1 MKNFISLFFIGMF
14 INMSLA
20 QTNTFTVYYFDAKPG
35 TQSALADVY
44 DDFFEG
50 VEFKSGGL
58 YFCLLYTSPSPRD
71 SV

>member
-1 MKNFISLFFIGMF
+1 MLVLKITFIQIIIMKNFISLLFIGMF

-35 TQSALADVY
+35 TEAALANVY

-50 VEFKSGGL
+50 ALASRFNL
-58 YFCLLYTSPSPRD
+58 
-71 SV
+71 